1 MEAAEL
7 TEPVRRADA
16 DPMGSPVRAFIVL
29 VLALAAAAGTKGTV
43 FMTTSSAAATA
54 RAHPLFGLDVPSLAA
69 LDQAESALGGRAAIV
84 GTFAD
89 WAHAPRFPRAQ
100 ADAINRRGA
109 VPLISWEPW
118 DSSRGGAE
126 QPEYALRRIAAG
138 DHDALIDRWAAEVA
152 RYRRPVMLRFAPEMN
167 GDWLPWSEGVNGNGR
182 GDYVAAWRHVRA
194 RFRRAGADNAIW
206 VWNPIAPY
214 EGSAP
219 LRGLFPGARD
229 VDWVAVDGYNW
240 GDSRPWGWQ
249 SYDDV
254 LAPAVRAVREL
265 APRRPVMIAE
275 TGCAPG
281 ARKPSWITKTFEA
294 ARADG
299 VGALV
304 WFEFDKETD
313 WRLSGNEAVAA
324 AARSALEEGAWL
336 RGGDSAAIG
345 HAVSSPTTASS
356 RTRSSPRSR

>member
-1 MEAAEL
+1 
-7 TEPVRRADA
+7 
-16 DPMGSPVRAFIVL
+16 MGSPVRALV
-29 VLALAAAAGTKGTV
+29 VLALALAVAAGTKGTL
-43 FMTTSSAAATA
+43 FMTTSSAAATERGHA
-54 RAHPLFGLDVPSLAA
+54 LFGLDVPSMAA
-69 LDQAESALGGRAAIV
+69 LDQAESAIGARAAIV

-89 WAHAPRFPRAQ
+89 WAHTPRFPRAH

-118 DSSRGGAE
+118 DSWRGGAE
-126 QPEYALRRIAAG
+126 QPEYALRRITAG
-138 DHDALIDRWAAEVA
+138 EHDVLIDRWAAAIA
-152 RYRRPVMLRFAPEMN
+152 RYRRPVMLRLAPEMN
-167 GDWLPWSEGVNGNGR
+167 GDWLPWSEAVNGNRR

-194 RFRRAGADNAIW
+194 RFRRAGAGNAIW

-219 LRGLFPGARD
+219 LRRLFPGARA

-240 GDSRPWGWQ
+240 GDSRSWGWQ
-249 SYDDV
+249 SYADV
-254 LAPAVRAVREL
+254 LAPAVRAVRKL

-281 ARKPSWITKTFEA
+281 ARKASWVTDTFRA

-313 WRLSGNEAVAA
+313 WRLSGDAAAAA
-324 AARSALEEGAWL
+324 AARSALEGGAWR
-336 RGGDSAAIG
+336 RG
-345 HAVSSPTTASS
+345 
-356 RTRSSPRSR
+356 RRPRSR

>member
-1 MEAAEL
+1 MLIRWL
-7 TEPVRRADA
+7 TRPGLHRPGVGARRRRRDEGHSVH
-16 DPMGSPVRAFIVL
+16 DHVER
-29 VLALAAAAGTKGTV
+29 
-43 FMTTSSAAATA
+43 
-54 RAHPLFGLDVPSLAA
+54 
-69 LDQAESALGGRAAIV
+69 GGDR
-84 GTFAD
+84 
-89 WAHAPRFPRAQ
+89 PRAPTVRTRRSVAGRPRPGGVGPRRPRRDRRNVRGLGSCTAFPTRT

-138 DHDALIDRWAAEVA
+138 DHDALIDRWAAEAA

-167 GDWLPWSEGVNGNGR
+167 GDWLPWSEGVNGNPR

-265 APRRPVMIAE
+265 APGRPVMIAE

-281 ARKPSWITKTFEA
+281 ARKPSWITEDVRGGSCGRRR
-294 ARADG
+294 RAG
-299 VGALV
+299 VVRVRQGDRLASVRERGCRGSCAL
-304 WFEFDKETD
+304 
-313 WRLSGNEAVAA
+313 RAGGRSVAA
-324 AARSALEEGAWL
+324 GW
-336 RGGDSAAIG
+336 
-345 HAVSSPTTASS
+345 
-356 RTRSSPRSR
+356 